1 MKVSTKGALEI
12 AEHEGI
18 VPAPYYDSVGV
29 LTYLI
34 GHTKNAGGVD
44 PADVDMAMPTGAAL
58 TKAIDLAITLFKE
71 DLNSY
76 ERRINAAFPMNLA
89 QHEFDALVSMDFNT
103 GMATWRSK
111 KTGQPAAVVR
121 HMKAGNRTKAAQ
133 AFMGWLRPPELRKR
147 RTAEMNLFITGDYD
161 GNGDDIPV
169 WKTNGAGKLIG
180 ITKTLRGRDL
190 VKRLGK
196 KSPIDLPDDAQEMPA
211 QHRPPVSLLQVILK
225 ILNAIFG
232 GKKK

>member
-1 MKVSTKGALEI
+1 MKISTKGALEI

-71 DLNSY
+71 DLESY
-76 ERRINAAFPMNLA
+76 ERRVNAAFPMKLA

-111 KTGQPAAVVR
+111 AGNPAAVVR

-147 RTAEMNLFITGDYD
+147 RTAEMKLFLTGNYD

-190 VKRLGK
+190 VKRLDEK
-196 KSPIDLPDDAQEMPA
+196 VQEMPA
-211 QHRPPVSLLQVILK
+211 EHRPPVSLLKVILT
-225 ILNAIFG
+225 ILAKLFG
-232 GKKK
+232 GKK